1 MFPSRVHQLK
11 CENAISPSGLDF
23 QSTFRGWWC
32 SPRKSRYFVISDLS
46 WFYLKFWTSGE
57 KASGVSERHLLPLGL
72 CRRVKIFSLSK
83 LKTQIFLFAVLPNH
97 QNVSIFRIQVCGGG
111 RGPTN
116 RTGWIW
122 AGSLMSCQKE
132 AHVTHF
138 SGRVLSLRVLQDE
151 HWHGGSTE
159 QCSR

>member
-1 MFPSRVHQLK
+1 MDSREGPQGFCWVCSKVKCMIYTINLMFKRLGVPKLSSPIAMWE
-11 CENAISPSGLDF
+11 CNFPSGLDF
-23 QSTFRGWWC
+23 QSTSRGWWC

-46 WFYLKFWTSGE
+46 WFYLKLWTSGE

-122 AGSLMSCQKE
+122 AGFLGSCQ
-132 AHVTHF
+132 
-138 SGRVLSLRVLQDE
+138 
-151 HWHGGSTE
+151 
-159 QCSR
+159 